1 MDHIQ
6 TGIEQWLLSM
16 HPAHK
21 LNLMRSALLNKEHAH
36 FSQLLDIF
44 TNASLLK
51 GGIGT
56 DRLKQAFGPDLCNP
70 DYETGGKQFDF
81 KTTTL

>member
-1 MDHIQ
+1 
-6 TGIEQWLLSM
+6 
-16 HPAHK
+16 
-21 LNLMRSALLNKEHAH
+21 MRSALLNKEHAH
-36 FSQLLDIF
+36 FSQMLDIF

-51 GGIGT
+51 GGIST